1 MTPQATVF
9 APMLIIRDGIAAIEF
24 YIKALG
30 AQELRH
36 WSNDDGSIH
45 VAELHINGALFYL
58 RQEGTGHIAPQQ
70 HSGVTA
76 IHHLLTD
83 NPDALFNQAIAAGA
97 TQLSPMQD
105 FDYGY
110 RQGVLRD
117 PFGHEWSIG
126 KKLV

>member
-24 YIKALG
+24 YTKALG
-30 AQELRH
+30 AQELRR

-45 VAELHINGALFYL
+45 VAELSVNGALFFL
-58 RQEGTGHIAPQQ
+58 RQEGPRHFAPQQ
-70 HSGVTA
+70 HGGVTG

-83 NPDALFNQAIAAGA
+83 DPDALFNQAITAGA
-97 TQLSPMQD
+97 SQLSPMQD

-110 RQGVLRD
+110 RQGAIKD

-126 KKLV
+126 KRI